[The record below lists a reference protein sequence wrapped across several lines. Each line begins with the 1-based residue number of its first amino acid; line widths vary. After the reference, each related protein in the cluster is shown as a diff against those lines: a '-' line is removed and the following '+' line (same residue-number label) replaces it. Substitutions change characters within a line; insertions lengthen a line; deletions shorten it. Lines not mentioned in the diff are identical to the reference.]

1 MHARRGIPNLPMR
14 EGIYL
19 KKEVPHV
26 SPDPNEWDT
35 YLRGKECMRYVTIC
49 HVRDIADVPLLA

>member
-1 MHARRGIPNLPMR
+1 MHSRRGIPGIPVR

-35 YLRGKECMRYVTIC
+35 YLRGKECMRYVTVY
-49 HVRDIADVPLLA
+49 HVCDRAYVPTLI